1 MSGFDNGG
9 HMKTLHHTYVKK
21 AAKMGVQLTLEN
33 NRIRAF
39 WPERNFELFA
49 ADGKEAIELIQ
60 QAQNMAYQDD
70 LPEGDDGFS
79 QNESSRGLWE
89 RTGKRVV
96 EPKFAEDP
104 AHTIEGVPTN
114 GKQAFHKGFM
124 AGDCPFA
131 EDDPRFEQWNS
142 EFDAAIEGENGE
154 LAEPEDKPPAS
165 VVKPKYRAIYAE
177 RGTPTT
183 CNDELA
189 QKLDNLVKNA
199 KGTNI
204 EYFDAILK
212 VNEVDMTKYSK
223 TTPGWQG
230 RYRMTGRNML
240 AKKVHANGGVLLI
253 PGMTSDVTI
262 EVQMSSEWMAS
273 QRFQK

>member
-1 MSGFDNGG
+1 
-9 HMKTLHHTYVKK
+9 MKTLHHTYVKK
-21 AAKMGVQLTLEN
+21 AAKMGVQLTLED

-60 QAQNMAYQDD
+60 QAQNMAHQDD
-70 LPEGDDGFS
+70 LVEVGF
-79 QNESSRGLWE
+79 NPWDN
-89 RTGKRVV
+89 
-96 EPKFAEDP
+96 PKPAEDTT
-104 AHTIEGVPTN
+104 HTIEGIPTS

-131 EDDPRFEQWNS
+131 EDDPRFDQWNE
-142 EFDAAIEGENGE
+142 EFDAA
-154 LAEPEDKPPAS
+154 ADEPQQKDADEEERKPAS

-177 RGTPTT
+177 MGHPTT
-183 CNDELA
+183 CGDELA
-189 QKLDNLVKNA
+189 QKIDNLVKNA

-204 EYFDAILK
+204 EYFDMIMAA
-212 VNEVDMTKYSK
+212 NEVDMSKYSK

-240 AKKVHANGGVLLI
+240 AKKVYSNGGVLKI
-253 PGMTSDVTI
+253 PGMTPDV
-262 EVQMSSEWMAS
+262 EPSEMRMSAGWISS